1 MNNSSGVTTSK
12 LVSWIGGLVS
22 VLTIVSLITQG
33 VVQPIIRLSNKVE
46 LIQYR
51 LALIEGKLQNLESQ
65 SQLDRE
71 FQKELRKKI
80 SN

>member
-1 MNNSSGVTTSK
+1 MNNSSGVTTTK

-33 VVQPIIRLSNKVE
+33 VVQPIIRLSNKME
-46 LIQYR
+46 IIQYR